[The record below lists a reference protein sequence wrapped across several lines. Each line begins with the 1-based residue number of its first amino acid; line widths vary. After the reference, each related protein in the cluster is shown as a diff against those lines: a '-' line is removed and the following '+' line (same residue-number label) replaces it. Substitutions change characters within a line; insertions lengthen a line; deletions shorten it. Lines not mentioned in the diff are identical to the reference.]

1 MPEWAERN
9 IQEFRRLNPD
19 HEIRIHGEEV
29 ILPEYGEVASRIRGA
44 GREYIGKQ
52 TAAPNL
58 SDLGRYSAIE
68 RFGGWYFDT
77 DIFPFR
83 PVAEIE
89 RAWCLDGSKLFLAR
103 QHN

>member
-29 ILPEYGEVASRIRGA
+29 ILPEYGDVAARIRGA

-68 RFGGWYFDT
+68 RFGGW
-77 DIFPFR
+77 
-83 PVAEIE
+83 
-89 RAWCLDGSKLFLAR
+89 
-103 QHN
+103 